1 MNKYPLWK
9 YLLVLVV
16 ALFGIIYA
24 LPNLYPDDPALQI
37 TAKKAGGETE
47 QDVLD
52 RAITSLKKA
61 GVTVKRSE
69 LMQGSALIRFDNVD
83 DQISAKEVVQKAV
96 SEDYVVAM
104 NLAPNT
110 PAWLSSIGAGPIKL
124 GLDLRG
130 GVHFLMEVD
139 MAKQNTKI
147 L

>member
-83 DQISAKEVVQKAV
+83 DQISAKEEFNFAHVFQ
-96 SEDYVVAM
+96 
-104 NLAPNT
+104 
-110 PAWLSSIGAGPIKL
+110 SIETG
-124 GLDLRG
+124 
-130 GVHFLMEVD
+130 EV
-139 MAKQNTKI
+139 